1 MLFGGKITLHQDVKE
16 ILVSTEQIRNK
27 IIAMG
32 KQITNDYQEKDLL
45 CVCILKG
52 AAPFMADLIREIE
65 LPMEIDFMACSS
77 YGASTKSSGQVRILK
92 DLDSSVQNRDI
103 LLVED
108 IIDTGLT
115 LSYLVDLFKGREARS
130 VKTVTLLDKPSRR
143 QANLVPDYFGFQVPD
158 KFVVGFG
165 LDYDEKYRNLPYIG
179 VLKEEVYSTKNT

>member
-1 MLFGGKITLHQDVKE
+1 MHQDVKE
-16 ILVSTEQIRNK
+16 ILISTEQIQQK
-27 IIAMG
+27 IVDLG
-32 KQITNDYQEKDLL
+32 KEITNDYQEKDLL

-52 AAPFMADLIREIE
+52 ATPFMADLIRQID

-77 YGASTKSSGQVRILK
+77 YGASTRSSGEVKIVK

-115 LSYLVDLFKGREARS
+115 LSYLVELFKGRDARS

-143 QANLVPDYFGFQVPD
+143 QANLFPDYAGFQVPD
-158 KFVVGFG
+158 EFVIGFG
-165 LDYDEKYRNLPYIG
+165 LDFNEKYRNLPYIG
-179 VLKEEVYSTKNT
+179 ILKEQVYNP